1 MSSTESTG
9 VPTAGA
15 SGPLTLTR
23 PQRLDRLP
31 FTRRHRRL
39 LIGSGT
45 GWALDAMDVGLI
57 SFIVTALAAQ
67 WNLDAY
73 QVSWITS
80 IGFVGMMIGAAVGG
94 LLADR
99 IGRRQVFALTLLIYG
114 LATGASALAGGVAA
128 LMVLRFLV
136 GLGLGAELP
145 VASTLVSEF
154 APARIRG
161 RVVVLLEAF
170 WAVGWILAALIGTF
184 VIPAGGDDG
193 WRWAFVIGA
202 VPAFYTVFVRLGLPE
217 SVRFL
222 ERRGRTAEAERVVRE
237 FEADAGVEPVPST
250 LLPVEAPQ
258 PWTALWSAR
267 LAPRTLSL
275 WLVWFGVNF
284 AYYGAFLWIPGLLV
298 RAGYPMVRS
307 FQYTLIIT
315 LAQIPGYLL
324 SAFLIERWGRRP
336 TLITFLIGSAVS
348 AVAFGLSTT
357 PTQIIVSGMAL
368 SLFNLGAWGALYAV
382 TPEIYPTTL
391 RGTGAGSAAAFGR
404 IASVIAPL
412 SVPPLLGI
420 GGQPLVFVVFAAA
433 FALATVACLGLPEW
447 RGKQLEEST

>member
-1 MSSTESTG
+1 M
-9 VPTAGA
+9 
-15 SGPLTLTR
+15 TLTR

-31 FTRRHRRL
+31 FTSRHRRL

-57 SFIVTALAAQ
+57 SFVVTALAAQ
-67 WNLDAY
+67 WSLDAY

-128 LMVLRFLV
+128 LMALRFLV

-170 WAVGWILAALIGTF
+170 WALGWILAALIGTF
-184 VIPAGGDDG
+184 VIPAGGANG

-237 FEADAGVEPVPST
+237 FEAEAGIEPVPST
-250 LLPVEAPQ
+250 LLPVEAPR
-258 PWTALWSAR
+258 PWTALWSGR
-267 LAPRTLSL
+267 LAPRTLAL

-284 AYYGAFLWIPGLLV
+284 AYYGAFLWIPSLLV
-298 RAGYPMVRS
+298 RSGFAMVRS

-324 SAFLIERWGRRP
+324 SAWLIERWGRRP
-336 TLITFLIGSAVS
+336 TLITFLIGSAVA
-348 AVAFGLSTT
+348 AVAFGLSGT
-357 PTQIIVSGMAL
+357 PAQIIGAGMLL
-368 SLFNLGAWGALYAV
+368 SFFNLGAWGALYAV

-404 IASVIAPL
+404 TASVLAPL
-412 SVPPLLGI
+412 SVPLMLGI
-420 GGQPLVFVVFAAA
+420 GGQPLVFAVFAAA
-433 FALATVACLGLPEW
+433 FVLATIACLGLPEW